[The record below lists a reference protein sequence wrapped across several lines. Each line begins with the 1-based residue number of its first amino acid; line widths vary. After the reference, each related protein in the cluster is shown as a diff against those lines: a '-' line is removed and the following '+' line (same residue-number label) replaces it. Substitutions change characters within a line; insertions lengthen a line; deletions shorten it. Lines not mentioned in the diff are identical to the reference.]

1 MNNSV
6 KQDMV
11 QSLSDQKVLIKKV
24 RLKKQYKSWYTKL
37 LSFIFIIPRYY
48 SKKIY
53 VSELYP
59 GTVVRILGIISRL
72 QGAKEISDVEI
83 YKMIENNIP
92 LFIEFLA
99 VGLNNKPVD
108 PPKWLIE
115 ALNYHFTPSELHAAV
130 NEVYRRLDVQTF
142 FAISGSL
149 IDLKELEKT
158 ILGEEQPTT

>member
-1 MNNSV
+1 
-6 KQDMV
+6 MV
-11 QSLSDQKVLIKKV
+11 QSLSDQRVLIKKV
-24 RLKKQYKSWYTKL
+24 RLRKQYQSWYSKL
-37 LSFIFIIPRYY
+37 LSFLFIVPRFY

-59 GTVVRILGIISRL
+59 GTVVRLLGVISRL
-72 QGAKEISDVEI
+72 QGAKEISDLEI

-99 VGLNNKPVD
+99 VGLNNKPTD

-115 ALNYHFTPSELHAAV
+115 ALNYHFSATELHSAV

-142 FAISGSL
+142 FVISGSL